1 MFVSFGS
8 FLAVGPSR
16 GHTSSRLVLQSSN
29 SSITLRSCITEA
41 GWPFSV
47 EPDPNGSRKHH
58 EPLQCFEKHYSS
70 VEIMILLPPPPLLLV
85 VSTTTTTRHINN
97 PGKHWVVQVCNMT
110 RAVNSYFTSVCLKFL
125 QWPCQVPGRKDNV
138 SSRGLRRLQ
147 RPGLVLTVWKSLCC
161 CQDLFFVPIA
171 QCSCFGWSCINVHLR
186 YFCYAA

>member
-1 MFVSFGS
+1 MKHRPVQWFRETPWASPMLWKALRICGDND
-8 FLAVGPSR
+8 LAPP
-16 GHTSSRLVLQSSN
+16 T
-29 SSITLRSCITEA
+29 
-41 GWPFSV
+41 
-47 EPDPNGSRKHH
+47 
-58 EPLQCFEKHYSS
+58 PLF
-70 VEIMILLPPPPLLLV
+70 LV
-85 VSTTTTTRHINN
+85 VSTTTTRHINN
-97 PGKHWVVQVCNMT
+97 PGKDWVVQICNMT

-138 SSRGLRRLQ
+138 PSRGLGRLQ